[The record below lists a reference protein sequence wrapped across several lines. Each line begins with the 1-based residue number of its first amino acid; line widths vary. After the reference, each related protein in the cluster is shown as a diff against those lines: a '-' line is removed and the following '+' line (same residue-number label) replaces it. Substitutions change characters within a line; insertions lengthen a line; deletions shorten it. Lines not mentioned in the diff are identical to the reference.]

1 MPRRL
6 MAAFL
11 CLFPVAGAAE
21 LLAPGEAVRALPF
34 TLRDGKPMIAATIA
48 GQDGVVMFDTGTPH
62 VLMLNRDALGL
73 PAGQE
78 VARGHAASGQ
88 AVVVKAHPAPTAILA
103 DRQMDLPEPVLSGDF
118 GFTRAGLG
126 ADFLGFLGTPAV
138 AATPFTLDL
147 ARGRLTLLAAGTA
160 PPAPED
166 IVADITFFF
175 AQGEQPLWAG
185 RLGDL
190 PILIDIDTGDGG
202 TIYLTDATRAA
213 LVQAGRLA
221 GTGPEVI
228 LTGLGFGGASFGPV
242 PVRVVSAGGP
252 QDMRRT
258 GQPDLLRLGAGFLS
272 AQPSLWDFP
281 ARRLVF
287 LRPGAAI
294 LAR

>member
-6 MAAFL
+6 LIAIL
-11 CLFPVAGAAE
+11 CLFPASGAAE
-21 LLAPGEAVRALPF
+21 LLAPGEAARALPF
-34 TLRDGKPMIAATIA
+34 ALRDGKPMIAATIA
-48 GQDGVVMFDTGTPH
+48 GQVGVVMFDTGTPH
-62 VLMLNRDALGL
+62 VLMLNRDALAL

-88 AVVVKAHPAPTAILA
+88 AIVVKAHPAPAAILA
-103 DRQMDLPEPVLSGDF
+103 GRPMDLPDPALSGDF

-147 ARGRLTLLAAGTA
+147 ARGRITLLAAGTVS
-160 PPAPED
+160 PVPED
-166 IVADITFFF
+166 IVADIAFVFSE
-175 AQGEQPLWAG
+175 GEQPLWAG

-202 TIYLTDATRAA
+202 TIYLNDATRAA
-213 LVQAGRLA
+213 LVQAGHLA
-221 GTGPEVI
+221 GTGPEVV
-228 LTGLGFGGASFGPV
+228 LSGLAFGGASFGPV
-242 PVRVVSAGGP
+242 PVRVVAAGGP

-258 GQPDLLRLGAGFLS
+258 GHPDLLRLGAAFL
-272 AQPSLWDFP
+272 AAHPSLWDFP
-281 ARRLVF
+281 ARRLVL
-287 LRPGAAI
+287 LRQGAAI